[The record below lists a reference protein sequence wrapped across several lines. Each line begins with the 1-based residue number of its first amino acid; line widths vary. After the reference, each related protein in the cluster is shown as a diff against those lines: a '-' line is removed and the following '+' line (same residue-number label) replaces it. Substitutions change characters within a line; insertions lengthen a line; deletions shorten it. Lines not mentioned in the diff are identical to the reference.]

1 MLILLFVIGLV
12 LVFIGLIIGK
22 KSRDEFEQPLPWV
35 NIVLGVVIDL
45 ACIILLI
52 EGAVTLSQGR
62 IIDNKIVMYQEEN
75 ERIETTVTTTV
86 EKYLEHE
93 YQIFDSLQGEDIQTL
108 LVVYPEINSNELVKR
123 QVEIFV
129 ENNNKIK
136 ELKEQKLNIEVW
148 KFWVYFGG

>member
-12 LVFIGLIIGK
+12 LIVIGFIIGK
-22 KSRDEFEQPLPWV
+22 KSRDEFEQALPWV
-35 NIVLGVVIDL
+35 NIVLGGVIAL
-45 ACIILLI
+45 ACIILFI
-52 EGAVTLSQGR
+52 EGGVNLSQSR
-62 IIDNKIVMYQEEN
+62 VIDNKIAMYQEEN
-75 ERIETTVTTTV
+75 ARIETTVTTTV

-108 LVVYPEINSNELVKR
+108 LVVYPEINSHELVKR
-123 QVEIFV
+123 QVEIFI

>member
-1 MLILLFVIGLV
+1 MLI
-12 LVFIGLIIGK
+12 
-22 KSRDEFEQPLPWV
+22 
-35 NIVLGVVIDL
+35 
-45 ACIILLI
+45 IILLLGI
-52 EGAVTLSQGR
+52 VLIVSGVLIFKFSELEYDNGFGWVCSVVGVIWCICVFALFITDICNLAESR
-62 IIDNKIVMYQEEN
+62 IIDAKIEMYVEEN
-75 ERIETTVTTTV
+75 TNIETNVTTAV

-93 YQIFDSLQGEDIQTL
+93 FNTFDSLQGEDIQTL

-148 KFWVYFGG
+148 KWWVYFG

>member
-1 MLILLFVIGLV
+1 ML
-12 LVFIGLIIGK
+12 
-22 KSRDEFEQPLPWV
+22 
-35 NIVLGVVIDL
+35 
-45 ACIILLI
+45 IILLLLGI
-52 EGAVTLSQGR
+52 VLIVSGVLIFNFSELEYDNGFGWVCSVVGVIWCACVFVFFITGICRLAESR
-62 IIDNKIVMYQEEN
+62 IIDTKIAMYFEEN
-75 ERIETTVTTTV
+75 TNIETNVTTTV

-93 YQIFDSLQGEDIQTL
+93 YNIFNNLQGEDIQTL

-148 KFWVYFGG
+148 KWWVYFG

>member
-1 MLILLFVIGLV
+1 MLTLLFVIGLV

-35 NIVLGVVIDL
+35 NIVLGGVI
-45 ACIILLI
+45 AFVCIILLI
-52 EGAVTLSQGR
+52 EGGVTLSQGR
-62 IIDNKIVMYQEEN
+62 VIDNKIAMYQEEN
-75 ERIETTVTTTV
+75 TRIETTVTTTV

>member
-1 MLILLFVIGLV
+1 MLIVFLLVGLGLFVSGLLVLLFTNYGDENPYSYIGILFGGIATLAVI
-12 LVFIGLIIGK
+12 IIM
-22 KSRDEFEQPLPWV
+22 
-35 NIVLGVVIDL
+35 IVGGV
-45 ACIILLI
+45 IIS
-52 EGAVTLSQGR
+52 ESR
-62 IIDNKIVMYQEEN
+62 IIDTKIAMYVEEN
-75 ERIETTVTTTV
+75 TNIETNVTTTV

-93 YQIFDSLQGEDIQTL
+93 YNIFNNLQGEDIQTL

-148 KFWVYFGG
+148 KWWVYFG

>member
-1 MLILLFVIGLV
+1 MLI
-12 LVFIGLIIGK
+12 
-22 KSRDEFEQPLPWV
+22 
-35 NIVLGVVIDL
+35 
-45 ACIILLI
+45 IILLLGI
-52 EGAVTLSQGR
+52 VLIVSGVLIFKFSELEYDNGFGWVCSVVGVIWCICVFALFITGICNLVESR
-62 IIDNKIVMYQEEN
+62 IIDAKIEMYVEEN
-75 ERIETTVTTTV
+75 TNIETNVTTAV

-93 YQIFDSLQGEDIQTL
+93 FNVFDSLQGEDIQTL

-148 KFWVYFGG
+148 KWWVYFG

>member
-1 MLILLFVIGLV
+1 MLILLFVIL
-12 LVFIGLIIGK
+12 LTTAIVFTALGVI
-22 KSRDEFEQPLPWV
+22 RDEEGWFYGSVAPYF
-35 NIVLGVVIDL
+35 IS
-45 ACIILLI
+45 IILLI
-52 EGAVTLSQGR
+52 AIVLGAVDLSQGR
-62 IIDNKIVMYQEEN
+62 VIDNKISMYQEEN
-75 ERIETTVTTTV
+75 TRIETTVTTTV

-148 KFWVYFGG
+148 KFWVYFS

>member
-1 MLILLFVIGLV
+1 MLTLLFIIFLAAAIVFTV
-12 LVFIGLIIGK
+12 LGFI
-22 KSRDEFEQPLPWV
+22 RDEEGWWFSSIFMWTASV
-35 NIVLGVVIDL
+35 G
-45 ACIILLI
+45 LLI
-52 EGAVTLSQGR
+52 TTIVGVT
-62 IIDNKIVMYQEEN
+62 IIATENKIDNQIAMYQEEN
-75 ERIETTVTTTV
+75 AKIETQVTETV

-136 ELKEQKLNIEVW
+136 ELKEEKLSITTW
-148 KFWVYFGG
+148 KFLIYFGR

>member
-1 MLILLFVIGLV
+1 MLILLF
-12 LVFIGLIIGK
+12 IIFLATGITF
-22 KSRDEFEQPLPWV
+22 S
-35 NIVLGVVIDL
+35 VLGNVQDEESWFFCSIAPYVVSIT
-45 ACIILLI
+45 AFIAIIV
-52 EGAVTLSQGR
+52 GAADLSQGR
-62 IIDNKIVMYQEEN
+62 VIDNKIAMYQEEN
-75 ERIETTVTTTV
+75 ARIETTVTTTV

-148 KFWVYFGG
+148 KFWVYFG

>member
-1 MLILLFVIGLV
+1 MLTLLFIILLATGIIFSVLGNVQNEEGWFYGSIAPYFVSIILLV
-12 LVFIGLIIGK
+12 A
-22 KSRDEFEQPLPWV
+22 
-35 NIVLGVVIDL
+35 IVLGTID
-45 ACIILLI
+45 
-52 EGAVTLSQGR
+52 LSQGR
-62 IIDNKIVMYQEEN
+62 VIDNKIAMYQEEN
-75 ERIETTVTTTV
+75 TRIETTVTTTV

-148 KFWVYFGG
+148 KFWVYFG

>member
-1 MLILLFVIGLV
+1 MLTLLF
-12 LVFIGLIIGK
+12 
-22 KSRDEFEQPLPWV
+22 
-35 NIVLGVVIDL
+35 
-45 ACIILLI
+45 IILLATGI
-52 EGAVTLSQGR
+52 TFSVLGNIQREESWFFSSIAPYAVSITAFIAIIVGAVDLSQGR
-62 IIDNKIVMYQEEN
+62 IIDNKIAMYQEEN
-75 ERIETTVTTTV
+75 ARIETTVTTTV

-148 KFWVYFGG
+148 KFWVYFG